1 MKPEFPT
8 ELTEEEIRNINK
20 FTLEI
25 VEKNEAAEEK
35 QKEINEIDDFF
46 SSILDEMLQPKNETE
61 NEEMEEADETEG
73 GTLIE
78 VTSEEKPEKRGGT
91 GEVYI

>member
-1 MKPEFPT
+1 MIIFPLST
-8 ELTEEEIRNINK
+8 TPS
-20 FTLEI
+20 
-25 VEKNEAAEEK
+25 EEK